1 MYSNGIRQADR
12 ARITDRGVLQVARWI
27 DHQGIAGDRM
37 KAAAEI
43 FRTECRSCHTVD
55 GYNALRPLMRGWS
68 EPFIDYQLQRLNE
81 LKGYMPPFV
90 GSEDERRALATWLAD
105 IARRPAFSALPVQK
119 ESASGQ
125 ATLPER
131 EVLR

>member
-1 MYSNGIRQADR
+1 
-12 ARITDRGVLQVARWI
+12 
-27 DHQGIAGDRM
+27 
-37 KAAAEI
+37 
-43 FRTECRSCHTVD
+43 
-55 GYNALRPLMRGWS
+55 MRGWS